1 MDANEGPSEHIK
13 GIRGK
18 QPSHARGEEVL
29 VGPLPGFSSP
39 FPDTLLQSLLSF
51 SSTGALN
58 ALCPLLP
65 CLAGICRSER

>member
-18 QPSHARGEEVL
+18 HARGEEVL
-29 VGPLPGFSSP
+29 VGTLPGFSSP

-58 ALCPLLP
+58 ALCPLLS
-65 CLAGICRSER
+65 CLARICRSER